1 MAGSDMDDLVARF
14 MDITMRD
21 SRDAAANYISS
32 CRGSLDDALALYF
45 AAADDEPPIRPPI
58 PTSTERLY
66 GDDDDDDHG
75 HLTATPPPP
84 PPPPVPVVRPP
95 MPVPARTESFFQDAG
110 YLRAVLGNSNVV
122 EEEDGDAA
130 SDYGE
135 AAEGE
140 EACSVRVRFPDGR
153 VVQKEFGAARPVEA
167 LFRYCHRHSVSAAG
181 GGRRAFRLV
190 RFAGAASEEI
200 RRGDATFQQLGLHC
214 WTLHLLF
221 GLGPRAHSDG
231 H

>member
-1 MAGSDMDDLVARF
+1 MAGSDDDMDDLIAQF
-14 MDITMRD
+14 MDITMCD
-21 SRDAAANYISS
+21 SRHAAANHLSS

-45 AAADDEPPIRPPI
+45 AADDEPVRPPI
-58 PTSTERLY
+58 PTRTERLY
-66 GDDDDDDHG
+66 GDDDDHG
-75 HLTATPPPP
+75 HLMATPP

-140 EACSVRVRFPDGR
+140 DACTVRVSFPDGQ
-153 VVQKEFGAARPVEA
+153 VVQKDFGAARPVEG

-190 RFAGAASEEI
+190 QFAGAASEEI

>member
-1 MAGSDMDDLVARF
+1 
-14 MDITMRD
+14 
-21 SRDAAANYISS
+21 
-32 CRGSLDDALALYF
+32 
-45 AAADDEPPIRPPI
+45 
-58 PTSTERLY
+58 
-66 GDDDDDDHG
+66 
-75 HLTATPPPP
+75 
-84 PPPPVPVVRPP
+84 

-122 EEEDGDAA
+122 EEEDSDAA

-140 EACSVRVRFPDGR
+140 EACSVRVRFSDRR
-153 VVQKEFGAARPVEA
+153 VVQKDFGAARPVEG

-221 GLGPRAHSDG
+221 GFGPRAHGVG

>member
-21 SRDAAANYISS
+21 SRDAAANHISS

-58 PTSTERLY
+58 PTRTERLY
-66 GDDDDDDHG
+66 GDDDDDHG

-140 EACSVRVRFPDGR
+140 EVCSVRVRFPDGR

-190 RFAGAASEEI
+190 RRGVGGDSPGRRHVPAAGPP
-200 RRGDATFQQLGLHC
+200 
-214 WTLHLLF
+214 LLDPSPP
-221 GLGPRAHSDG
+221 LRARPTGPQ
-231 H
+231 